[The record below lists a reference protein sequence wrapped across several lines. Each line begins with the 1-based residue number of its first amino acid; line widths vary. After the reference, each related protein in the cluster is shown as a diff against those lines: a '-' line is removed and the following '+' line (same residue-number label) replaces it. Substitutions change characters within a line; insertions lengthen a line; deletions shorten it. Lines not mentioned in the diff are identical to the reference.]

1 MKRLFAACVLALVPL
16 VASAQ
21 PVLRAYSSAGATT
34 VFVLWSGSPTSSVD
48 LYRTTQYPNWEPPRH
63 INSGT
68 VWSEQVGANF
78 AAAYQIQPVDGA
90 GSSVGPRS
98 NIALLTTASFTDDPL
113 AIGVTVKAQHVTELR
128 TAVGLV
134 RAAAGLNAYPWTYS
148 ISGQAP
154 IHATDVAELRTAL
167 NDALTNVGLL
177 PLQPFVDPT
186 LDNTVTIK
194 RDHIQQ
200 LRNRVRNFPAVVG
213 ASASVTNR
221 YFSPNGDGS
230 KDSTQFNATV
240 SSVGAYSAPVFRWM
254 LNVKNAGGTV
264 VRSTSGFG
272 TSVAYVW
279 DGRNGSGAIQP
290 EGDYTFDLID
300 LDGISVAVVSAVT
313 TIDLTAPAVSIT
325 SPTAGQTFSNIRQNG
340 SGNVAITGTA
350 TDAHFTSWTL
360 SVDNVTSSLA
370 TGTGTSVSGT
380 WNSLP
385 VANGSYTIRLAGL
398 DQAGNTGTATVSVVV
413 GHFSASQNVF
423 QINTASSE
431 TVTYTSV
438 VPFTVTEVLTIKSD
452 ATTTVVRTLV
462 NASRAAGTYTDAWN
476 GASDAAA
483 ILPDGTYRYYV
494 TVTDPS
500 TGSSLTWDQSNQY
513 YGSEITQFPYPKCVA
528 NNALVDCSD
537 SSIHFDPYANQP
549 MKIVYCVGGGTP
561 TSETTC
567 SGTTATS
574 PYFVCVKMS
583 STPETDPLCGTN
595 NGVAFGYQAPGAYEV
610 VWYGRSFDGLLEIA
624 SVYPYMTVI
633 RRNDIWPK
641 NRTLLYGTAP
651 KITAVSFTP
660 LIFNPG
666 AATPAGQTYQ
676 VSLSSPV
683 SRSMSVTAQFR
694 NVASNS
700 VLRTIATTLS
710 TASQQSINWDGRA
723 DNGDWVAPGLY
734 EVIITATDSAGSKTV
749 IRPLTTVRY

>member
-1 MKRLFAACVLALVPL
+1 MKRSFAVCVLALVPL
-16 VASAQ
+16 TASAQ
-21 PVLRAYSSAGATT
+21 PVLRAYAGAGATT
-34 VFVLWSGSPTSSVD
+34 VFVLWSGSPTSAVN
-48 LYRTTQYPNWEPPRH
+48 LYRATQYPNWQPPVRV
-63 INSGT
+63 NSGT
-68 VWSEQVGANF
+68 IWSESVGANF
-78 AAAYQIQPVDGA
+78 AAVYQIQPVDGA
-90 GSSVGPRS
+90 GNPVGPPS
-98 NIALLTTASFTDDPL
+98 NIALLTTAAFTDDPL

-128 TAVGLV
+128 TAVNLV
-134 RAAAGLNAYPWTYS
+134 RAAAGLTAYSWTYS
-148 ISGQAP
+148 ISGQAV
-154 IHATDVAELRTAL
+154 IHAADVAELRTAL
-167 NDALTNVGLL
+167 NGALTNLNLL

-200 LRNRVRNFPAVVG
+200 LRNRVRNFPETVG
-213 ASASVTNR
+213 VSASVTNR

-230 KDSTQFNATV
+230 KDTTQFNATV
-240 SSVGAYSAPVFRWM
+240 TSAGSYAAPVFRWI

-264 VRSTSGFG
+264 VRSTSGVG
-272 TSVAYVW
+272 TSIAYVW

-290 EGDYTFDLID
+290 DGDYTFDLVD

-370 TGTGTSVSGT
+370 TGTGTSVSAT

-385 VANGSYTIRLAGL
+385 LANGTYTIRLVGL
-398 DQAGNTGTATVSVVV
+398 DQAGNTGTTTVSIVV

-452 ATTTVVRTLV
+452 ATTNVVRTLV
-462 NASRAAGTYTDAWN
+462 NASRAAGTYTDTWN
-476 GASDAAA
+476 GSSDAAA
-483 ILPDGTYRYYV
+483 PLPDGTYRYYV

-513 YGSEITQFPYPKCVA
+513 YGSEITQYPYPKCVS

-537 SSIHFDPYANQP
+537 SSIHFDPYSNQP

-574 PYFVCVKMS
+574 PYFVGVKMS
-583 STPETDPLCGTN
+583 STPETSALCDN
-595 NGVAFGYQAPGAYEV
+595 CAAFSYQAPGAHEE
-610 VWYGRSFDGLLEIA
+610 VWYGRSFDGLYDLA

-651 KITAVSFTP
+651 KITAVSFAP
-660 LIFNPG
+660 LIFNPA
-666 AATPAGQTYQ
+666 AATPAGQAYQ

-683 SRSMSVTAQFR
+683 SRSIGVTAQFR

-700 VLRTIATTLS
+700 ILRTITTALS
-710 TASQQSINWDGRA
+710 TAAQQSINWDGRA

-734 EVIITATDSAGSKTV
+734 EVIITATDSAGSKSV